1 MSNLGGS
8 LTTAR
13 NRRANP
19 CRQSGSRDDRHDGA
33 QHHKAQ
39 KDAAES
45 RRRADAGGHAGSL
58 AGHHTHDRL
67 LSVAIQEAST
77 AAEDNHAEN
86 EERPPVACR
95 TPGGDEVTKRGNRKS
110 ARSRIGRA
118 WLVSAARNPM
128 NAAKPPAKPASAE
141 VDSQP
146 CAWPWIKPQVRP
158 NIEAA
163 KRMIPPGSRV
173 RASLS
178 RDSWISRRTAVPNSA
193 QTGTLI

>member
-1 MSNLGGS
+1 MSNLVGDRRRDWGHQRDGLRHIAGGDEPGELRS
-8 LTTAR
+8 GLATAR
-13 NRRANP
+13 NRRADT
-19 CRQSGSRDDRHDGA
+19 CRQSGSRDDRDDGA
-33 QHHKAQ
+33 QRHKAQ

-128 NAAKPPAKPASAE
+128 NAAKPPAKPQARRSIASPALGRG
-141 VDSQP
+141 STP
-146 CAWPWIKPQVRP
+146 RSGRTWKP
-158 NIEAA
+158 
-163 KRMIPPGSRV
+163 
-173 RASLS
+173 
-178 RDSWISRRTAVPNSA
+178 RR
-193 QTGTLI
+193 G